1 MQLSC
6 EFCLWWEAEPGAAGT
21 GRCHRYPPAAGGF
34 PAVAGTAYCGE
45 FTPRTY
51 AAAARRVL
59 SAEAIAA
66 PEDSRLGDELAV
78 TIAAAV
84 AAALPEP
91 HRILAVQPVT
101 GPAPSAWPF
110 VAPVNTWALEGRV
123 QLFSSH
129 KVR

>member
-6 EFCLWWEAEPGAAGT
+6 EFCLWWEAEPGDAGA
-21 GRCHRYPPAAGGF
+21 GRCHRYPPTAGGF
-34 PAVAGTAYCGE
+34 PAVSRAAYCGE

-51 AAAARRVL
+51 AAAARRAL
-59 SAEAIAA
+59 SAEPAA
-66 PEDSRLGDELAV
+66 TPDDRLSAELAA

-101 GPAPSAWPF
+101 GPAPTNLPF
-110 VAPVNTWALEGRV
+110 VAPINTWALEGRV